1 MIVAFLGQGDEISG
15 GGVDDLTEDCNEF
28 CKRSHPLYA
37 ARWFFAGFSSFF
49 LSFFLLDTAGDEV
62 GIKSCLWAPLLM
74 ILLPVVSGMTVEQ
87 TLKRKARFS
96 TTNGVVLSGSIAATG
111 DLELAAVY
119 QGSEKS
125 ETRGNSLSMEEAR
138 AAAVKATG
146 GGGAN
151 DSESDSDSSKV
162 RSTTLFGTD
171 AIPHA
176 LDIRYGRS
184 PIHTPPSR
192 LATRASEESN

>member
-1 MIVAFLGQGDEISG
+1 
-15 GGVDDLTEDCNEF
+15 
-28 CKRSHPLYA
+28 
-37 ARWFFAGFSSFF
+37 
-49 LSFFLLDTAGDEV
+49 
-62 GIKSCLWAPLLM
+62 
-74 ILLPVVSGMTVEQ
+74 MTMEQ

-96 TTNGVVLSGSIAATG
+96 TINGVLLSGVAATG

-151 DSESDSDSSKV
+151 DSESDSDSGKV
-162 RSTTLFGTD
+162 RSTALFGTD

-184 PIHTPPSR
+184 PIHTQPSR